1 MNRTYKKTIK
11 IQQKD
16 ADHSIK
22 DFLTK
27 YLLPKHL
34 RGQLRQERGIRVN
47 GYIVST
53 AYQLAENDLLELTL
67 TIDDGDLQG
76 PYPANNACLPEI
88 LFESEDMLILNKAAG
103 MKMHPHSPTETDTIL
118 NYVQAYLDKNE
129 SQSLGQPAKAYMTH
143 RLDRAT
149 SGLVIIGKNPLAV
162 PILNRQI
169 KDKLVKKVYL
179 ARAEGLFLQS
189 SGEFDQPI
197 GRLQEDDRKR
207 AICSLVDGGQTALTR
222 YQVLSEDQKSQT
234 SLVRLELETGRMH
247 QLRVHLAAN
256 GHPIVGDDLYGGR
269 PASRL
274 YLNSSEL
281 TFYLPWTGEKKI
293 LQIANPFTD
302 K

>member
-1 MNRTYKKTIK
+1 MNQIYKKTIK
-11 IQQKD
+11 ISEKE
-16 ADHSIK
+16 AGRTVK
-22 DFLTK
+22 DFLTRC
-27 YLLPKHL
+27 LLPKHL

-47 GYIVST
+47 NQLVST
-53 AYQLAENDLLELTL
+53 AYQLVAGDLLELTL
-67 TIDDGDLQG
+67 TIDDCDLQG
-76 PYPANNACLPEI
+76 PYPANDDCLPDI
-88 LFESEDMLILNKAAG
+88 LFENEDMLVVNKTAG

-129 SQSLGQPAKAYMTH
+129 SQSLGQPARAYMTH

-162 PILNRQI
+162 PILNRKI
-169 KDKLVKKVYL
+169 KDKMVKKVYL
-179 ARAEGLFLQS
+179 ARVEGDFVKQF
-189 SGEFDQPI
+189 GQFNQPI
-197 GRLQEDDRKR
+197 GRSKEDERKR
-207 AICSLVDGGQTALTR
+207 AVRSLDDGGQNALTG
-222 YQVLSEDQKSQT
+222 YQVLSKDCKSHT

-269 PASRL
+269 PANRL

-281 TFYLPWTGEKKI
+281 RFYLPWTGEEKRLLI
-293 LQIANPFTD
+293 ENPFND